1 MNKTEMLRH
10 VMRWEPCGEGANWCR
25 TFDGDSA
32 EAAWRSCP
40 DPTWLLWVAAHA
52 GVDKGLLLRVAY
64 NVCLFVVPH
73 MEADLSREECKIH
86 LDVFHAVNSLD
97 GSAEALQRVDEALQ
111 RVDEALQRGN
121 GEAASA
127 TNHNVARAIVRLG
140 RLVQNEGRST
150 VALGLNTVVTWCEEA
165 AGCAAKCTPETSYT
179 AMKMAKDAFIAD
191 VLRIIHDNIPWAV
204 VEEAIKGQG
213 EEGQGEEGRGQ
224 G

>member
-40 DPTWLLWVAAHA
+40 DPTWLLWAAAHA
-52 GVDKGLLLRVAY
+52 GVDKRLLLRVAY

-73 MEADLSREECKIH
+73 MEADLSREECKIY
-86 LDVFHAVNSLD
+86 LDVFHAVNNLD
-97 GSAEALQRVDEALQ
+97 GSAEALQRVGEALQ
-111 RVDEALQRGN
+111 RVDEALRRGD
-121 GEAASA
+121 GKADAARD
-127 TNHNVARAIVRLG
+127 HNAARAIVRLG
-140 RLVQNEGRST
+140 GLVQNEWRGT
-150 VALGLNTVVTWCEEA
+150 VALGLNTVVTWCAEGVGRAATSHVASLAAVEA
-165 AGCAAKCTPETSYT
+165 FNS
-179 AMKMAKDAFIAD
+179 D
-191 VLRIIHDNIPWAV
+191 VLQLIHDNIPWAV

-213 EEGQGEEGRGQ
+213 EEGQGEEGRRQ